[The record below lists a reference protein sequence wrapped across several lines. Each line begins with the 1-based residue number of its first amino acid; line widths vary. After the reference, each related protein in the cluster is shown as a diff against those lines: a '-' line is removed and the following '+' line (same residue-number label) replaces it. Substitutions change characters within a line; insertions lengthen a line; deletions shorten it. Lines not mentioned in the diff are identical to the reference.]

1 MNRSVN
7 LKETR
12 FKKGVS
18 QSNAGKGNKQS
29 PRAKGLKLDPNPMAS
44 CPFGHRGER
53 AHQTATLAATQSP
66 PTLAPSDALLLV
78 NIVEAAS
85 LKSEGRGG
93 FDLTKEQLVMADVYH
108 PTHSPKEHSDV
119 YLVRLFKLQRSR
131 FLLLLPFLPCQREL
145 SASS

>member
-1 MNRSVN
+1 MQGWG
-7 LKETR
+7 T
-12 FKKGVS
+12 
-18 QSNAGKGNKQS
+18 NKQN

-119 YLVRLFKLQRSR
+119 YLVRLFRPETTYGSCY
-131 FLLLLPFLPCQREL
+131 FSHSLPCQREL